1 MTATSQLKG
10 QARSDAILALLTDKP
25 MTADDVSKRLG
36 MHRDTVR
43 GHLRTMVILGK
54 IDRVPMP
61 EGVAMGF
68 VRTFPQ
74 PRAKAVR
81 VLSSPGSRY
90 RSLIYASLRK
100 ISTAT
105 SADIAKDVG
114 CDRKAAYGSLVA
126 FAQAGYAKELEPI
139 VNQRGQRVFRFAFV
153 DGSPEVWKR
162 PYKMRVRQR
171 QAERGAPAAQA
182 GFLLQGVWF

>member
-25 MTADDVSKRLG
+25 MTADEVSKALG
-36 MHRDTVR
+36 MRRDTVR

-61 EGVAMGF
+61 EGVTMGF
-68 VRTFPQ
+68 VRTSAQ
-74 PRAKAVR
+74 ARAKAGP
-81 VLSSPGSRY
+81 VLSAPGSRY

-100 ISTAT
+100 LGTAT

-114 CDRKAAYGSLVA
+114 CDRKTVYGSLVT
-126 FAQAGYAKELEPI
+126 FAQAGYAVELEPI
-139 VNQRGQRVFRFAFV
+139 INQRGQRAFRFAFV
-153 DGSPEVWKR
+153 EGSPEVWKR
-162 PYKMRVRQR
+162 PYKMQVRQR
-171 QAERGAPAAQA
+171 PAASAAPAAQA
-182 GFLLQGVWF
+182 RFPLQGVWF